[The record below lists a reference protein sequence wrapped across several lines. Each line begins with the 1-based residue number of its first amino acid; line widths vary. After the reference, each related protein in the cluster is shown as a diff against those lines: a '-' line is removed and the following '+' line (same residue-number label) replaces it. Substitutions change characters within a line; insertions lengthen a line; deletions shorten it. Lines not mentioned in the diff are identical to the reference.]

1 MTYVVNSFWNYI
13 LVESPFIFI
22 EDVSPILDESP
33 IIEEEESGIA
43 GATVDESEDI
53 EDEESVVVV
62 SPEPEPQA
70 AKAPIAKTNNT
81 FFICCV
87 LCVSEFGIYT
97 RMKK

>member
-1 MTYVVNSFWNYI
+1 M
-13 LVESPFIFI
+13 VESFIFI
-22 EDVSPILDESP
+22 EDVSPILDESL
-33 IIEEEESGIA
+33 IIEEESGIA

-53 EDEESVVVV
+53 EEESVVVV

-87 LCVSEFGIYT
+87 LCVSDFGIYT
-97 RMKK
+97 IMEKK